1 MPTADHLWSTDFK
14 WWRYHIADVSR
25 DFEGQCYTQEVQW
38 PQNQRPEAWGIKCF
52 KANTGADGLSRDP
65 DVIHTGLNSGF
76 AAINLAYH
84 LARDHLPARILL
96 LGYDM
101 KVRGEQRHWF
111 GAHPNGLEMESN
123 YASFANKIATI
134 KPAEY
139 DLEIWNV
146 TRDTALQCFPVY
158 DFDEVC
164 QRLSSSAPGQV
175 LAA

>member
-1 MPTADHLWSTDFK
+1 M
-14 WWRYHIADVSR
+14 
-25 DFEGQCYTQEVQW
+25 
-38 PQNQRPEAWGIKCF
+38 
-52 KANTGADGLSRDP
+52 SRDP

-101 KVRGEQRHWF
+101 KVRGTQRHWF

-134 KPAEY
+134 KPADY
-139 DLEIWNV
+139 GLEIWNV

-164 QRLSSSAPGQV
+164 
-175 LAA
+175 AAFPQGR